1 MEEHKVY
8 HIRECG
14 KEDVSQGYIGVTS
27 NIAARTSSHRHSGML
42 NTAREVVVLF
52 TGTKSE
58 CYEME
63 ENLRPEDGLGLNKGR
78 GGYRK
83 AGNIQKGEHLSVATQ
98 IRKGQHL
105 SEETEFKAGMTPHNK
120 GSGKDYI
127 LVSPDSEEYLVTCL
141 TDFCKTHNLT
151 PANIRKVA
159 KGERNFHKGWK
170 ATVLTG
176 R

>member
-27 NIAARTSSHRHSGML
+27 NLPARTRSHKHSGML

-58 CYEME
+58 CYQLEAD
-63 ENLRPEDGLGLNKGR
+63 LRPEEGIGWNKGI

-83 AGNIQKGEHLSVATQ
+83 AGNIL
-98 IRKGQHL
+98 KGQHL
-105 SEETEFKAGMTPHNK
+105 SKSTEFKSGMTPHNK

-127 LVSPDSEEYLVTCL
+127 LTSPDGEVYLVVCL
-141 TDFCKTHNLT
+141 TDFCRTHNLT

-170 ATVLTG
+170 ATVLAG